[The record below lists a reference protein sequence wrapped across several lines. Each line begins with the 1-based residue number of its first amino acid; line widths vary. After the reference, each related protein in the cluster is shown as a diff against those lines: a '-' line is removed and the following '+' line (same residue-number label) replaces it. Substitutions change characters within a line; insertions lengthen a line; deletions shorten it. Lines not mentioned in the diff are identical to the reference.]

1 MTDWKHVQWGLGPSH
16 PALMVFE
23 QQPIQKTT
31 RTSKNL
37 GIDFHHQPLKK
48 AWKKGTR
55 WFHSWPFGIPLV
67 GQTRHL
73 DILSRWRG
81 QVNSPS
87 QGTAIAGGWGTHQP
101 TWKILK
107 NDPSHWIHKT
117 RSGSGRIGVKRIP
130 VHLCISFEWRIVS
143 ALLRFN
149 SAVGGRLRVKQIL
162 EAKKNLLK
170 FCCGRGYSWVQEAFF
185 SDALND

>member
-1 MTDWKHVQWGLGPSH
+1 MRSGAWGQAIRHWWYLGSK
-16 PALMVFE
+16 
-23 QQPIQKTT
+23 PIQKTT
-31 RTSKNL
+31 RTSKTL
-37 GIDFHHQPLKK
+37 GIDFHHQPLRKKHEKK
-48 AWKKGTR
+48 APGDSIR
-55 WFHSWPFGIPLV
+55 DLLESPLV

-73 DILSRWRG
+73 DILSLWRG

-162 EAKKNLLK
+162 EAKKNLLE